1 LVTIPGYVFN
11 INNRKRAMRHLLLAT
26 ALFGLFATLVT
37 IAPGPAQAQATCR
50 AECTN
55 DENAC
60 LQRTGNKGQCGG
72 KAQSCLAKCR

>member
-1 LVTIPGYVFN
+1 
-11 INNRKRAMRHLLLAT
+11 MRSLAALSLFLLAS
-26 ALFGLFATLVT
+26 GLTVVA
-37 IAPGPAQAQATCR
+37 APGAAVAQASCR
-50 AECTN
+50 AECTS